1 MINIYNEPMD
11 IENLPTLSP
20 KHFGN
25 LEDPARPIL
34 STEHFAKGPHCIE
47 GHKHSRAQILYPT
60 RGVYRVKTPLG
71 NWVVPPSQAIWIPP
85 HVFHEVYS
93 NDSVDCLVIF
103 IDEVFTAGLPRDCI
117 VISVSSLLREMFIKA
132 VQSGND
138 YLFDSRRGRFVE
150 VLLDEISEMQPAP
163 LYLPMARDKRV
174 NRVMERLLE
183 KPDDDRSLEQFADYT
198 GSSVRNLARLFK
210 KETGMSFN
218 EWRKQLILLEAIDRL
233 GRGRSVT
240 NVAFE
245 LGYTSSS
252 AFIAMF
258 HRSLGVAPGSYFKP
272 TTKTELSK

>member
-1 MINIYNEPMD
+1 MN
-11 IENLPTLSP
+11 IENLPNLSP
-20 KHFGN
+20 RHFGN

-47 GHKHSRAQILYPT
+47 GHQHPRAQILYPSC
-60 RGVYRVKTPLG
+60 GVYRVKTPLG
-71 NWVVPPSQAIWIPP
+71 NWVVPPSQAIWIPS

-93 NDSVDCLVIF
+93 NDSVDCLVVF
-103 IDEVFTAGLPRDCI
+103 IDETFTAGLPQECM
-117 VISVSSLLREMFIKA
+117 VISVSSLLREMFMKA

-138 YLFDSRRGRFVE
+138 YLPGSRHCRFVE
-150 VLLDEISEMQPAP
+150 VLLDEISEMQAAP

-174 NRVMERLLE
+174 SRVMERLLE

-210 KETGMSFN
+210 KETGMNFN
-218 EWRKQLILLEAIDRL
+218 EWRKQLILMEAIDHL
-233 GRGRSVT
+233 GRGKSVA

-258 HRSLGVAPGSYFKP
+258 HRSLGVAPGCYFKP
-272 TTKTELSK
+272 ATKTEISK